1 MWYCVFNQ
9 KNFELNPKSNLNIFS
24 MKTNETDSEDEE
36 EAVGE
41 IIFFGTK
48 VQKKCNSRKMIIHL
62 VESD

>member
-1 MWYCVFNQ
+1 MVQ
-9 KNFELNPKSNLNIFS
+9 PTKFELPKNAQKSNLNIFS

>member
-1 MWYCVFNQ
+1 
-9 KNFELNPKSNLNIFS
+9 

-62 VESD
+62 VE

>member
-1 MWYCVFNQ
+1 
-9 KNFELNPKSNLNIFS
+9 

-62 VESD
+62 VECLTRKKIALVHSHP